1 MVAVVPGTRRGTRRF
16 GAGTAFGQYP
26 RRNSTKYW
34 HHLMHLEIPSRLVDA
49 SDGMYI
55 GNSARQAGF
64 MPLTATDRDKMFGM
78 LKYNSVSSVKSGR
91 YGRAMKRDGT
101 NKSLTYGN
109 ANSNET
115 MVDELC
121 GQAIFDNYGLTHM
134 MWWQHDDVSYTNQHS
149 QTKMSVGVD
158 GGFNKAE
165 GFKHS
170 ADKSK
175 STANAQNGTA
185 DRGNG
190 DQASTQSSSVADGGA
205 GFFRASIASFSKN
218 GVISVAHKA
227 WDLSSHTRTATAQVT
242 GSVDVSTTTKNL
254 AMAFNC
260 TGPVGGQA
268 WWRGTPFSLQEMERM
283 CLIDPAELFYG

>member
-34 HHLMHLEIPSRLVDA
+34 HGLMHLEIPSRDVDP
-49 SDGMYI
+49 SGGIYI

-64 MPLTATDRDKMFGM
+64 MPLDANDRDKMFGM
-78 LKYNSVSSVKSGR
+78 LKYNSTSSIKSGR
-91 YGRAMKRDGT
+91 YGRVMKR
-101 NKSLTYGN
+101 NASSSLTYGK
-109 ANSNET
+109 ANSNDT

-134 MWWQHDDVSYTNQHS
+134 MWWQNDDVSYTDSHP
-149 QTKMSVGVD
+149 QTKFSMGVE
-158 GGFNKAE
+158 GGFNKEE
-165 GFKHS
+165 GFKHTGDR
-170 ADKSK
+170 DKSLA
-175 STANAQNGTA
+175 SAQNGTA
-185 DRGNG
+185 NRGAG
-190 DQASTQSSSVADGGA
+190 DQANTQFTSVDAGGA
-205 GFFRASIASFSKN
+205 GLFRASIASFSKN
-218 GVISVAHKA
+218 GVINVAHKA
-227 WDLSSHTRTATAQVT
+227 WDLSGHTRTDTAQVT
-242 GSVDVSTTTKNL
+242 GSIDISTTTKSL

-260 TGPVGGQA
+260 TAPVGGQA